1 MKDYI
6 ADISKRTDLS
16 FEGNKSFSSLDDYVA
31 AANRV
36 AEQWNNKTWDA
47 NDKIAAQRLGID
59 NDFMTKF
66 FGTEGNPNL
75 TAEQNAEAIAQK
87 EEQAKLEAEKK
98 SEEDK
103 QTAYRKWVDEQ
114 VAAHNNMKYPY
125 SKTSPY
131 YANLYSWDK
140 YYKDGQPTAEYD
152 KMLGNLVI
160 KMTNGHY
167 KAVNQ
172 MNDQERGEN
181 LGNMLTQYVN
191 NLYNPKFNPSKIPVN
206 HHYMYLIQLLNSHYA

>member
-66 FGTEGNPNL
+66 FGTEGDPTLSNEEN
-75 TAEQNAEAIAQK
+75 AEQKAQR
-87 EEQAKLEAEKK
+87 EQQAKI
-98 SEEDK
+98 
-103 QTAYRKWVDEQ
+103 EQ
-114 VAAHNNMKYPY
+114 
-125 SKTSPY
+125 
-131 YANLYSWDK
+131 
-140 YYKDGQPTAEYD
+140 E
-152 KMLGNLVI
+152 
-160 KMTNGHY
+160 
-167 KAVNQ
+167 
-172 MNDQERGEN
+172 
-181 LGNMLTQYVN
+181 
-191 NLYNPKFNPSKIPVN
+191 
-206 HHYMYLIQLLNSHYA
+206 